1 MAQLERVIRNPA
13 QQRNPRPALSAFT
26 RVFDALWR
34 APGEGQTRA
43 AIAVVIAGLD
53 PAIHPVRKKVLTKKM
68 DPRVKPAGDG
78 RVARA
83 RAAPHPRGRV
93 FSLPRVSHCA
103 GAGVGRGVRGELAVE
118 FRKQHNA
125 VGEAELGA
133 GGGERGILRWR
144 RAVDDEARARKRLE

>member
-1 MAQLERVIRNPA
+1 
-13 QQRNPRPALSAFT
+13 
-26 RVFDALWR
+26 ALWR

-43 AIAVVIAGLD
+43 AISVVIAGLD

-93 FSLPRVSHCA
+93 FSLPRISHGA
-103 GAGVGRGVRGELAVE
+103 GAGVSCGVCGELAVE
-118 FRKQHNA
+118 LGEQRNT
-125 VGEAELGA
+125 VGEAKLGA
-133 GGGERGILRWR
+133 RRGERGVLRER
-144 RAVDDEARARKRLE
+144 